1 MPLEFLYS
9 WLNKPA
15 WAENGPRTENPAS
28 QEEWEFI
35 RRLLENFQLSQEC
48 QAEIALGVCLLT
60 PRQQR
65 ILILLCR
72 GSSQRL
78 IAAQLE
84 ISPQTVSNHTRT
96 IYQRMGLSSRAE
108 VQAAMLGLALSYL
121 RRRVL

>member
-15 WAENGPRTENPAS
+15 WAEKGPRTENPAS
-28 QEEWEFI
+28 QEECEFI
-35 RRLLENFQLSQEC
+35 CRLLENFQLSQEC
-48 QAEIALGVCLLT
+48 QAEIARGVCLLT

-121 RRRVL
+121 GRRVL

>member
-15 WAENGPRTENPAS
+15 WAEKVPRTDNLAS

-48 QAEIALGVCLLT
+48 QAEIARGVCLLT

-121 RRRVL
+121 GRRVL